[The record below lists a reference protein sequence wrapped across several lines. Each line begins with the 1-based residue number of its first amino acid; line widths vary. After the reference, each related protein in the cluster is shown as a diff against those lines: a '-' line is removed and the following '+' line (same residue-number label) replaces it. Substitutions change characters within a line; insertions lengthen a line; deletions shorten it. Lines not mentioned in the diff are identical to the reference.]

1 MYGAKIGIFAE
12 KLPVTKYRFSITIY
26 PAMAN
31 WILFDSLLS
40 CDLGNEEK

>member
-12 KLPVTKYRFSITIY
+12 KLPVEECPFSITRYLAI
-26 PAMAN
+26 AN
-31 WILFDSLLS
+31 WILFNSLLS

>member
-12 KLPVTKYRFSITIY
+12 KLPVEEYRFSITMY
-26 PAMAN
+26 PATAN
-31 WILFDSLLS
+31 WILFNSLLS